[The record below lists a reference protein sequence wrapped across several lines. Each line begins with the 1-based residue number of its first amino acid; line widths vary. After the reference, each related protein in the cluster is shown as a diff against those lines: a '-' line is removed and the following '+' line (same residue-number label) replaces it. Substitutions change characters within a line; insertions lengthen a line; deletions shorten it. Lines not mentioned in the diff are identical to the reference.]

1 MAPVEVGR
9 TVSPWMVRPSHAVVF
24 VGMTP
29 FGAEHSTMSLAL
41 VASVPAKTWLA
52 GTTTLMVWPL
62 SNGWPAA
69 KGATG

>member
-1 MAPVEVGR
+1 
-9 TVSPWMVRPSHAVVF
+9 
-24 VGMTP
+24 
-29 FGAEHSTMSLAL
+29 MSFAL